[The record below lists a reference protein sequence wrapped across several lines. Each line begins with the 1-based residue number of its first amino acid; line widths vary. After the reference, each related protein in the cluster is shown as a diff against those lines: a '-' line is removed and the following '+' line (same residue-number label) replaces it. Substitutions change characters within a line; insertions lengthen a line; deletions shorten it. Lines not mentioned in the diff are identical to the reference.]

1 MFLSGEVSWILQSS
15 DFQVNLFSK
24 VTRQLFVQKVILGR
38 DFVLT
43 KVCYA
48 GSHFFGNV
56 TYPKEVCVKRKCMKS
71 YSIRFSSVQKG
82 LNVEY

>member
-1 MFLSGEVSWILQSS
+1 MFQSS

-56 TYPKEVCVKRKCMKS
+56 TYPKEVCVERKCMKS
-71 YSIRFSSVQKG
+71 YSVRYFLCKKG
-82 LNVEY
+82 C